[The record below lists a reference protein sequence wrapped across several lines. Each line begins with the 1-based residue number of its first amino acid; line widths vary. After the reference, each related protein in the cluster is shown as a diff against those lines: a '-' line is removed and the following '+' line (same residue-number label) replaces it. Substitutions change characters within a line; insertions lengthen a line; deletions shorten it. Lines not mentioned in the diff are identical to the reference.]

1 MAATVGLWEH
11 FRRLATFRGRE
22 DRARFWPY
30 AGLAFGILTVVSAV
44 MFLPMM
50 ARSMEAMQAFAAQHP
65 DQVTIVSR
73 PGEYSI
79 SAHGAIPGLMP
90 SRAALTLY
98 LGVSFGL
105 AVLLYGAA
113 VVRRLHDRGK
123 TGAWG
128 LMPLPFI
135 LYSAIQMPR
144 MFGSLAAGGQPD
156 LGLFFSVFFSNLLYM
171 ASVLALIVL
180 LAGASDPRPN
190 RYDAGS

>member
-1 MAATVGLWEH
+1 MAASVGLWEH
-11 FRRLATFRGRE
+11 FRRLATFTGRE
-22 DRARFWPY
+22 DRASFWPY
-30 AGLAFGILTVVSAV
+30 AGLAFGILTVVGAA

-50 ARSMEAMQAFAAQHP
+50 AQSMKAMQAFAAQHP
-65 DQVTIVSR
+65 DQVTMVSG
-73 PGEYSI
+73 PGEHSI
-79 SAHGAIPGLMP
+79 SAHGAISGLTP

-98 LGVSFGL
+98 LGVTFGL
-105 AVLLYGAA
+105 AILLYGAA

-128 LMPLPFI
+128 LLPLPFI

-144 MFGSLAAGGQPD
+144 MFGSMASGGQPD